1 MLNFTIVHRFALAVG
16 VPLLF
21 LAVFAAIVVAGA
33 WERRSASEQAS
44 LGVTMV
50 RAASDLVHELQKERG
65 TSAGYI
71 GSEGGGEFAQR
82 LAGVREGS
90 DAARAVFDEALAA
103 YRATQGAASVAT
115 AAEQAA
121 ARLDALEQTR
131 AAVDAL
137 ALPLSEMAKWY
148 TGSIREL
155 IDVEARLRG
164 AIDFPRGERLMGAYA
179 ALIEAKERAGLE
191 RAMGANGF
199 GAGRFEPSVFD
210 RFNDLAIRQEVYL
223 NFAETAADEETRQAI
238 EAFRASP
245 ETREVERMRAV
256 AVDGVRLGFIAGVT
270 GPQWFDA
277 STARISLLK
286 GLEDGIADQIQALA
300 GEGASAAG
308 RELAVTLS
316 ALVATVLGA
325 GLVAWIA
332 ARGVVSPIRSISR
345 VFEALNSGKEAE
357 VPDGV
362 LHRRDEVGVLA
373 RTAQETQRAADRM
386 NRITT
391 ALEVSAA
398 PIVVCNAR
406 FFVTYANAAFSKMIE
421 PSRAYFE
428 SMGADIDGLAGKNI
442 DFFHKDK
449 ARIRQMLEGLTER
462 QISTISFD
470 ERRFDVSASPIV
482 DPRGRKLG
490 YVITWDD
497 VTDSRQLETQ
507 LREVIA
513 AAAEGDFTRRIDTD
527 SQNVFLRDVGV
538 GMNRICEIVAAF
550 SADVDQ
556 AVRAL
561 AEGDLTRQVE
571 GTYAGVLGK
580 LATGVNETTERLGS
594 LVSEIKSAGGRVRG
608 ASDEIA
614 SGAGALAERA
624 ESQAAALEQTA
635 ALMEE
640 MTGSVKANA
649 EAASEARSEA
659 AEADGRADGGRVVV
673 DEAVEAMGRLSESSR
688 RMGEIVDVIASIA
701 TQTNLLALNAAV
713 EAARAGDAGKG
724 FAVVA
729 SEVGALARRSREAA
743 DDIRGL
749 IHESSER
756 VTEGVGLV
764 ERTGS
769 ALSEMAG
776 SLRRISE
783 RVGRIDAASREQASG
798 VEEINQAVT
807 QMDENTQRNAAL
819 ADSSARSARDLARE
833 SEELDRLTAMFR
845 TRQGAAPASTS
856 RAA

>member
-1 MLNFTIVHRFALAVG
+1 MPTFTIVHRFALAVG

-21 LAVFAAIVVAGA
+21 LAAFAAVVVSGA
-33 WERRSASEQAS
+33 WERRATADQAS
-44 LGVTMV
+44 HGVAMA
-50 RAASDLVHELQKERG
+50 RAASDVVHALQVERG
-65 TSAGYI
+65 ISAGFI
-71 GSEGGGEFAQR
+71 GAQGGGGFEGR
-82 LAGVREGS
+82 LT
-90 DAARAVFDEALAA
+90 AARAD
-103 YRATQGAASVAT
+103 TDGAARAFGETLASYLEADGAARVA
-115 AAEQAA
+115 AAAQTAA
-121 ARLDALEQTR
+121 ARLESLAQTR
-131 AAVDAL
+131 RAVDAL
-137 ALPLSEMAKWY
+137 GLPLPDMAKWY
-148 TGSIREL
+148 TGSIRSL
-155 IDVEARLRG
+155 IDVEATLRG
-164 AIDFPRGERLMGAYA
+164 VIDFPGSERLMGVYA
-179 ALIEAKERAGLE
+179 SLIEAKERAGQE

-199 GAGRFEPSVFD
+199 GAGRFEPAVFD
-210 RFNDLAIRQEVYL
+210 AFRDLAISQEVYL
-223 NFAETAADEETRQAI
+223 DSAEAAAGEAMRREIA
-238 EAFRASP
+238 AFRGSP
-245 ETREVERMRAV
+245 ESAEVARLRAV
-256 AVDGVRLGFIAGVT
+256 AADGVRLGFIAGVT
-270 GPQWFDA
+270 GPEWFDA
-277 STARISLLK
+277 SSARIAQLK
-286 GLEDGIADQIQALA
+286 ALEDEIAVALQAQAAAAAAEA
-300 GEGASAAG
+300 GT
-308 RELAVTLS
+308 RLAVTFGALLVTMLS
-316 ALVATVLGA
+316 A
-325 GLVAWIA
+325 GLVAWFS
-332 ARGVVSPIRSISR
+332 ARGVISPIRAISR
-345 VFEALNSGKEAE
+345 VFESLNLGKD
-357 VPDGV
+357 VSLPDGV

-373 RTAQETQRAADRM
+373 RTAQQTQFAADRM
-386 NRITT
+386 NRITA

-398 PIVVCNAR
+398 PLVVCNDR
-406 FFVTYANAAFSKMIE
+406 FYITYANPAFSKMIE
-421 PSRAYFE
+421 PSRGYFK
-428 SMGADIDGLAGKNI
+428 SMGSDIDDLAGKNI
-442 DFFHKDK
+442 DIFHQGK
-449 ARIRQMLEGLTER
+449 ARIRQMLDGLKER
-462 QISTISFD
+462 HISTISFD
-470 ERRFDVSASPIV
+470 ARMFDVSTSPIIEN
-482 DPRGRKLG
+482 GRRLG

-497 VTDSRQLETQ
+497 VTDSRRLETQ
-507 LREVIA
+507 LRDVIA
-513 AAAEGDFTRRIDTD
+513 AAVEGDFSRRIDTD
-527 SQNVFLRDVGV
+527 TEIAFLRDVGL
-538 GMNRICEIVAAF
+538 GMNQVCGIVAAF

-561 AEGDLTRQVE
+561 AEGDLTRRVE
-571 GTYAGVLGK
+571 GRYAGVLGQ
-580 LATGVNETTERLGS
+580 LASGVNETTERLGS

-649 EAASEARSEA
+649 DAASEARAEA

-756 VTEGVGLV
+756 VTAGVGLV

-769 ALSEMAG
+769 ALSEMAE

-845 TRQGAAPASTS
+845 TRDAARPASAS